1 MILFKVTILNNQIQI
16 GKDINE
22 NSYFND
28 YEIYFE
34 NGRNYQFFLRY
45 LLVHDKDYK
54 NMSDIVELIKSV
66 DLRSKCNYWQQM
78 SRTQFQAIGNVLLK
92 SRSDSKMNNPDSERF
107 RLLVI
112 DAFEEAYSA
121 LFSSKEFS
129 VAYNEVYSKQL
140 DFINYIN
147 KIVEKN
153 LNLLNIPTRSELDQ
167 VLKDLQEM
175 KKTLRNIKNGYEKPV
190 RK

>member
-1 MILFKVTILNNQIQI
+1 MGKKILKDENNTFNDFTEKDVFEKWKKLQNFPTLGMFSALTKDYNEYVQDMVQLNQILMDLQ
-16 GKDINE
+16 K
-22 NSYFND
+22 Y
-28 YEIYFE
+28 
-34 NGRNYQFFLRY
+34 
-45 LLVHDKDYK
+45 
-54 NMSDIVELIKSV
+54 MS
-66 DLRSKCNYWQQM
+66 NYWLQM
-78 SRTQFQAIGNVLLK
+78 SRTQFQAIGNVILK
-92 SRSDSKMNNPDSERF
+92 SKSDSKSNNLDSERL

-121 LFSSKEFS
+121 LFSSKEFA

-140 DFINYIN
+140 DLLKYIN

>member
-1 MILFKVTILNNQIQI
+1 MNDENNTLNDFT
-16 GKDINE
+16 KYDIFEKWKKLQNFPTLGIFGALTRDYNE
-22 NSYFND
+22 YV
-28 YEIYFE
+28 
-34 NGRNYQFFLRY
+34 Q
-45 LLVHDKDYK
+45 
-54 NMSDIVELIKSV
+54 DIVELNQILM
-66 DLRSKCNYWQQM
+66 DLQKYMSNYWLQM

-92 SRSDSKMNNPDSERF
+92 SRSDSKMNNLDSERF
-107 RLLVI
+107 RALVI
-112 DAFEEAYSA
+112 DAFEEAYSG

-175 KKTLRNIKNGYEKPV
+175 KKTLRNIKNGYEKPA